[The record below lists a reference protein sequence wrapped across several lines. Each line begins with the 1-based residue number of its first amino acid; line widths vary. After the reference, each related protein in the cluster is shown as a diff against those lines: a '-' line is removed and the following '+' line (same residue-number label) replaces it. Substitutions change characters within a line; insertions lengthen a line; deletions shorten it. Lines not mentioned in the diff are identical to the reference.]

1 MLKGKRLLDYS
12 NLLFPNKNEQNKKNS
27 IEIFLITRN

>member
-12 NLLFPNKNEQNKKNS
+12 NLLSPNKNEQNKKNS
-27 IEIFLITRN
+27 LEIFLITRN

>member
-1 MLKGKRLLDYS
+1 MLKGKRSLDYS
-12 NLLFPNKNEQNKKNS
+12 NLLSPNKNEQNKKNS

>member
-12 NLLFPNKNEQNKKNS
+12 NLLSPNKNEQNKKNS